1 MNGATKVPTQVPF
14 SWQRVAQQMSQE
26 VASLKLELAVTSDA
40 LEAAMRRV
48 AELEEELEAGSE
60 GGVDSEEVGGDEE
73 G

>member
-48 AELEEELEAGSE
+48 VELEAGSE
-60 GGVDSEEVGGDEE
+60 GDVDPEEVGADEE